1 MKKYLIAATV
11 AVMVFA
17 VSAFAASLDVSAGTL
32 QAGQDEIDTCVN
44 APDVVD
50 VKYEAATLND
60 GVYEID
66 EIELDNKG
74 KCVGMA
80 FQVTITDDQ
89 NVEIT
94 SPPYSG
100 TFGADPYKVE
110 FTNAFPAE
118 AAHEVHLVIRNTN

>member
-32 QAGQDEIDTCVN
+32 QAGQDEIDKCVN
-44 APDVVD
+44 EPDVVD
-50 VKYEAATLND
+50 VSYMPATLND

-74 KCVGMA
+74 NCVGMA
-80 FQVTITDDQ
+80 FQVAITDDQ
-89 NVEIT
+89 NVAIT
-94 SPPYSG
+94 DPYSG
-100 TFGADPYKVE
+100 TFDADPYEVT
-110 FTNAFPAE
+110 FDAAFPAE
-118 AAHEVHLVIRNTN
+118 AAHEVHLVIRNGK